1 MVRLG
6 GCMTEGAFG
15 NRLGSSFKVKFAP
28 AVVSLTPRKA
38 TLALT
43 ELRADHPSR
52 FITKPLLEDD
62 AFLVTLHLKAN
73 SVFRVWETNRDG
85 ATSPIE
91 AGQITIQ
98 DLKHCPSYLI
108 DKPFHTLNFYLPR
121 PVLDEVADS
130 AEASRIGDLTYPY
143 GKGMWDET
151 IRNLIGTMGLSFSQ
165 PAAVGRLCVG
175 HASLALATHI
185 AHAYG
190 GLVPDSRPIRGGLA
204 PWQEKRAKD
213 LIDARLNGGMTVA
226 ELARECELSHRHF
239 CRAFRHS
246 VGSSPHSYMQVRRI
260 ELAKD
265 LLSRSEGTLGDVGS
279 LCGFADQS
287 HFTRVFTQIAGV
299 TPGVWRRN
307 VGQGKGGT
315 ARSML
320 PYELSLE
327 TSRP

>member
-1 MVRLG
+1 MS
-6 GCMTEGAFG
+6 EGAFG
-15 NRLGSSFKVKFAP
+15 NRLGSSFRVKFAP
-28 AVVSLTPRKA
+28 VVVSLTPRKA

-43 ELRADHPSR
+43 ELRSDQPSR
-52 FITKPLLEDD
+52 FITKPLPDDD
-62 AFLVTLHLKAN
+62 AFLVTLHLASN
-73 SVFRVWETNRDG
+73 PGFRVWETNRD
-85 ATSPIE
+85 APASHIE

-98 DLKHCPSYLI
+98 DLKLCPSFLV
-108 DKPFHTLNFYLPR
+108 DKPFHTMNFYLPR
-121 PVLDEVADS
+121 LVLDEVADS
-130 AEASRIGDLTYPY
+130 SEASRINNLKHPH

-151 IRNLIGTMGLSFSQ
+151 IRNLIGTMSLSFSQ
-165 PAAVGRLCVG
+165 PAVVGRLCVD
-175 HASLALATHI
+175 HASLALATHL

-190 GLVPDSRPIRGGLA
+190 GLVPESRPIRGGLA

-213 LIDARLNGGMTVA
+213 LIHARLNSGMTVA

-265 LLSRSEGTLGDVGS
+265 LLSRSESSLGEVGS

-307 VGQGKGGT
+307 TG
-315 ARSML
+315 RSRSGNAFAVSDV
-320 PYELSLE
+320 PQALSLE
-327 TSRP
+327 GQGS